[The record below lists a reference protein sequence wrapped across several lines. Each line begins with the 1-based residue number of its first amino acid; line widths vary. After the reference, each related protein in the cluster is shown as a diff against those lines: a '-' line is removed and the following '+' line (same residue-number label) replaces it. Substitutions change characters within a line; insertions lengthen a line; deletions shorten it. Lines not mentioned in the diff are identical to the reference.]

1 MYSTSPMQLL
11 NHRLLWDKKF
21 RIALLTLATFIA
33 MC

>member
-1 MYSTSPMQLL
+1 MHHASPLQLI
-11 NHRLLWDKKF
+11 NYRLLYDKKF

>member
-1 MYSTSPMQLL
+1 MHHASTLQLI
-11 NHRLLWDKKF
+11 NYRLLWDKKF

>member
-1 MYSTSPMQLL
+1 MHYMSPIHFL
-11 NHRLLWDKKF
+11 NHPLFLDKKF